1 MKGTHRLASLDL
13 LRGTAALC
21 VALPHYLVLSSVASD
36 TAEIVSVL
44 AVEVFF
50 VLSGFVLAP
59 QILFCVRTAAW
70 RNLGV
75 FLMRRWMRTIPPYV
89 FALGAISMLVGNVS
103 SADLIRYAFYV
114 QNLFTQSNGTDY
126 FPIAWSLSVE
136 EWFYV
141 TFPLTALIALAHM
154 ANRDERKCAAVAL
167 CFIATVTVARVVF
180 GDLDHWGDNVRRV
193 VVFRIDS
200 IAYGF
205 LLYLLVND
213 FAARRVAK
221 ANLLLLCTAVITAVG
236 ASVIAFAGTS
246 AIATGKDRLSEQ
258 LFPFYA
264 AGFGMAL
271 VFLFYTMVPIIQSR
285 AWLSTASL
293 FVGRISYSVY
303 LFHIIIA
310 QALHPLI
317 ANVSLAMQLFLYLGI
332 ILLFSTLFF
341 RYFERPILM
350 ARPDYPTFRTAA
362 ASA

>member
-1 MKGTHRLASLDL
+1 
-13 LRGTAALC
+13 
-21 VALPHYLVLSSVASD
+21 
-36 TAEIVSVL
+36 
-44 AVEVFF
+44 
-50 VLSGFVLAP
+50 
-59 QILFCVRTAAW
+59 
-70 RNLGV
+70 
-75 FLMRRWMRTIPPYV
+75 
-89 FALGAISMLVGNVS
+89 
-103 SADLIRYAFYV
+103 
-114 QNLFTQSNGTDY
+114 
-126 FPIAWSLSVE
+126 
-136 EWFYV
+136 
-141 TFPLTALIALAHM
+141 M